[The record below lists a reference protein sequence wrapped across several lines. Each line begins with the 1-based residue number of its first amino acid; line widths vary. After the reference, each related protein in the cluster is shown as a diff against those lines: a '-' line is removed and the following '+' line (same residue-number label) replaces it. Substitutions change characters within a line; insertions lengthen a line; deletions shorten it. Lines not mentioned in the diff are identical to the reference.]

1 MSDTPRATT
10 DSPPDASDVV
20 DGPIGSASLRD
31 PATSGP
37 MGADLDALE
46 PIDRDG
52 DESDA
57 PRPIDGPAAEGSGPA
72 GHDRQDPDHVGVD
85 WERTSRDEG

>member
-1 MSDTPRATT
+1 MNDPRGTTT
-10 DSPPDASDVV
+10 DTPDASDVV

-46 PIDRDG
+46 PIDSDG
-52 DESDA
+52 DEPDDT
-57 PRPIDGPAAEGSGPA
+57 RPIDGQATDRSAPAA
-72 GHDRQDPDHVGVD
+72 HDRQDEDHVGVD
-85 WERTSRDEG
+85 WERTR

>member
-1 MSDTPRATT
+1 MSDVRDTT
-10 DSPPDASDVV
+10 TNGPADASDVV

-37 MGADLDALE
+37 MGANLDALE
-46 PIDRDG
+46 PIDNAG
-52 DESDA
+52 DASDDT
-57 PRPIDGPAAEGSGPA
+57 RPIDGKATDRSAPAANE
-72 GHDRQDPDHVGVD
+72 RQEPDHVGVD